1 MADLSLTDALT
12 EPCPEVEEEIKR
24 DFIATLEAEAFDDVV
39 GETVGKT
46 DYIPLLD
53 VDEKAGNSESKRK
66 PCSDTSQVEGFPTEF
81 LDEKMAYQG
90 YQNNESWTENTH
102 LAFEPEQVVNPVQLD
117 PFKTHHDDGLEDSLF
132 LLGGTADASAFA
144 EQKGSLNRSYD
155 VFTCG
160 TLAPPAVGPRG
171 LSVEAPASP
180 HSESFTSP
188 EFMAQLLQPSTDHI
202 EELGVAPAGE
212 RAPTEALEVMKELN
226 SVETEVT
233 PAPVTETEMIL
244 PTMEPPTQSDVV
256 LKDME
261 SSMESNIALVKDMV
275 LPTEGKE
282 TQSDV
287 VLKDMESS
295 MESNTALVRDMVL
308 PTEGKETVVQ
318 DVALPPEVD
327 MYSAKDMVLPTE
339 TEEAPAKDITLFK
352 ETEGTPPVKMDSI
365 PFEGMIPPT
374 DREIAP
380 DKGVISIPK
389 VEATLDK
396 NFASSPEISSAEEMT
411 LSSETEVDLT
421 GDMTLPLEA
430 KVALTNEVALP
441 PKMEVVPSKNMSP
454 LPETEVDPVKNV
466 VPPPEVTLAKDV
478 TPPQEI
484 DTFLSKDM
492 TLSPRSDITT
502 ANSVTPAKDMSP
514 LSETEVLQ
522 VAVKDME
529 ITQTQKEIREGSQ
542 SESMQNEEQPAASP
556 VLMSP
561 DPVTA
566 TGQKYNLPTNEDF
579 VLEKVEQEK
588 PFGSQPPKLSPE
600 DSGSPAPQ
608 TKQAHRPTDRR
619 STRTRP
625 ARVPPELRGGSSPWM
640 TLDPKLGSCSL
651 SELGCVSG
659 LSSCGEPGNQRKT
672 IHVDFLESQRD
683 LGREAW
689 ETEGTPM
696 TMKKKRK
703 KPKQKKYSQPRPGG
717 PWDDSADKFTG
728 SFLADQQKSESLPSQ
743 PTTMSVECGLVSREN
758 LKREYEI
765 ASRTRLVAESF
776 VSGSLSIPVC
786 PLKEPLNMPVSAQ
799 PKLRAEAEVKG
810 NKPFP
815 KSPNKALPQA
825 ECKPQSALS
834 PGILDKRQTVGSLNQ
849 KGTLTEVSAHKV
861 ESPVEIRPKKSCSP
875 ALDQEPVGGISKSA
889 AAKAP
894 PTLIAS
900 NPLESNLREGGGE
913 SKVAQLENARQK
925 ELSQVSE
932 ELRPEICSKQKQE
945 ISTFPSEQLQDKVLV
960 QVPGVENEPIKRR
973 AGDGKSRKGKGRAR
987 GDLLTALGSESERA
1001 LLVLSETALKTET
1014 MPTESEG
1021 TELGQESS
1029 EAATAKA
1036 SEAVVMGAPEDA
1048 SEPGLAGTS
1057 QALIPLGSESG
1068 LSQPSG
1074 SGLGGAAVATDVE
1087 ASREDKEGKWP
1098 WGGSEAASWISEKPK
1113 KRGSESKAKKIKNE
1127 YSTQPARPEGKGENL
1142 NLPSVGEDGS
1152 AGIST
1157 HEKKE
1162 SGLTFPTN
1170 HDPLFSHVSVYTA
1183 TMGIVAQKS
1192 KNIEANSLEFE
1203 ALDRNKTNIV
1213 KDSAVTEPATKVT
1226 DVSCQEQIQW
1236 AGFLPL
1242 ALPEE
1247 NKTDAAKGHTAL
1259 TDKPNKRSS
1268 DGKSKKVKDSFSQNY
1283 IVENKIDAAKIHV
1296 PMEATKDH
1304 RIVGMGY
1311 MDENRNIAFPCP
1323 RTPPGLMQKTVS
1335 VETLESAACEK
1346 LSTPIPQ
1353 VIKESESLPDTLAEG
1368 RQETALT
1375 HISKGSVID
1384 HFSKDGVPEQEKAKT
1399 HSAVMPSRNTGG
1411 VALTFT
1417 ADTEKGNTLGD
1428 NYLKSEGKLAEP
1440 MKIEAGVDGGH
1451 VRGESESAPSG
1462 ACKHSVEI
1470 VTEGLADGHLLS
1482 GATSQDQ
1489 SQPGEG
1495 RAHAACP
1502 VNKKKESEKGSVPF
1516 HASDVLGDKV
1526 QKSNFCEDQN
1536 TKEKDSE
1543 DPDGLNKKV
1552 YVTPLPPENEEARL
1566 EKNSAISETSKFPSN
1581 FLDDKVE
1588 ATSLRVVDKE
1598 IMAISEGLQLPEPKD
1613 KTLKAPEKTTK
1624 KSEPKALGEEKS
1636 KNRNR
1641 VAEPMKGYMRPTKSR
1656 GLTPLLPKSSS
1667 QEQEST
1673 KPLKPRVKPEEGQP
1687 VVSVARNDI
1696 TTPPNKELPP
1706 SPEKKAQPLATIQP
1720 AKTSASKAKTQPT
1733 SLPKP
1738 PVPITSGGLNKKP
1751 MSLPSGL
1758 VPATPPKRLAATTT
1772 KPSTLPSK
1780 DVKPKP
1786 TTEAKTS
1793 EKRVSPSKPASAPT
1807 TRPGSK
1813 SIQTVP
1819 KATAATNL
1827 ASTGPS
1833 SRSPTTTVTKRPSAV
1848 KTEGKPADIRKMATK
1863 STPADLSRAKNT
1875 SASSVKKST
1884 TVPGATVPAGVAPS
1898 RPKPTPMPPRSS
1910 SVTPSVEK
1918 KPISAKSSSSAPRP
1932 SRPSTNTSAP
1942 DLKNVRSK
1950 VGSTENIKHQPG
1962 GGRAKVEKKTEAA
1975 ATTRKPEPNAAPKT
1989 AGLNS
1994 SAQKSP
2000 AGKVQIVSKKV
2011 SYSHIQSKCGSKD
2024 NIKHVPG
2031 GGNVQIQNKKVDI
2044 SKVSSKCGSKANIK
2058 HKPGGGDVKIES
2070 QKLNFKEKA
2079 QAKVGSL
2086 DNVGHL
2092 PAGGAVKTEGGGNEA
2107 PPCPGPPAGE
2117 ELAVP
2122 EAVLEAGAPASA
2134 SGLSGYTT
2142 LSGGGDQREAQALD
2156 TQIQETSI

>member
-66 PCSDTSQVEGFPTEF
+66 PCSDTSQVEGIPSSKTTVLANGDDGIERSNAAGFPTEF

-600 DSGSPAPQ
+600 DS
-608 TKQAHRPTDRR
+608 
-619 STRTRP
+619 
-625 ARVPPELRGGSSPWM
+625 
-640 TLDPKLGSCSL
+640 
-651 SELGCVSG
+651 
-659 LSSCGEPGNQRKT
+659 
-672 IHVDFLESQRD
+672 
-683 LGREAW
+683 
-689 ETEGTPM
+689 
-696 TMKKKRK
+696 
-703 KPKQKKYSQPRPGG
+703 
-717 PWDDSADKFTG
+717 
-728 SFLADQQKSESLPSQ
+728 
-743 PTTMSVECGLVSREN
+743 
-758 LKREYEI
+758 
-765 ASRTRLVAESF
+765 
-776 VSGSLSIPVC
+776 
-786 PLKEPLNMPVSAQ
+786 
-799 PKLRAEAEVKG
+799 
-810 NKPFP
+810 
-815 KSPNKALPQA
+815 
-825 ECKPQSALS
+825 
-834 PGILDKRQTVGSLNQ
+834 
-849 KGTLTEVSAHKV
+849 
-861 ESPVEIRPKKSCSP
+861 
-875 ALDQEPVGGISKSA
+875 
-889 AAKAP
+889 
-894 PTLIAS
+894 
-900 NPLESNLREGGGE
+900 
-913 SKVAQLENARQK
+913 
-925 ELSQVSE
+925 
-932 ELRPEICSKQKQE
+932 
-945 ISTFPSEQLQDKVLV
+945 
-960 QVPGVENEPIKRR
+960 
-973 AGDGKSRKGKGRAR
+973 
-987 GDLLTALGSESERA
+987 
-1001 LLVLSETALKTET
+1001 
-1014 MPTESEG
+1014 
-1021 TELGQESS
+1021 
-1029 EAATAKA
+1029 
-1036 SEAVVMGAPEDA
+1036 
-1048 SEPGLAGTS
+1048 
-1057 QALIPLGSESG
+1057 
-1068 LSQPSG
+1068 
-1074 SGLGGAAVATDVE
+1074 
-1087 ASREDKEGKWP
+1087 
-1098 WGGSEAASWISEKPK
+1098 
-1113 KRGSESKAKKIKNE
+1113 
-1127 YSTQPARPEGKGENL
+1127 
-1142 NLPSVGEDGS
+1142 
-1152 AGIST
+1152 
-1157 HEKKE
+1157 
-1162 SGLTFPTN
+1162 
-1170 HDPLFSHVSVYTA
+1170 
-1183 TMGIVAQKS
+1183 
-1192 KNIEANSLEFE
+1192 
-1203 ALDRNKTNIV
+1203 
-1213 KDSAVTEPATKVT
+1213 
-1226 DVSCQEQIQW
+1226 
-1236 AGFLPL
+1236 
-1242 ALPEE
+1242 
-1247 NKTDAAKGHTAL
+1247 
-1259 TDKPNKRSS
+1259 
-1268 DGKSKKVKDSFSQNY
+1268 
-1283 IVENKIDAAKIHV
+1283 
-1296 PMEATKDH
+1296 
-1304 RIVGMGY
+1304 
-1311 MDENRNIAFPCP
+1311 
-1323 RTPPGLMQKTVS
+1323 
-1335 VETLESAACEK
+1335 
-1346 LSTPIPQ
+1346 
-1353 VIKESESLPDTLAEG
+1353 
-1368 RQETALT
+1368 
-1375 HISKGSVID
+1375 
-1384 HFSKDGVPEQEKAKT
+1384 
-1399 HSAVMPSRNTGG
+1399 
-1411 VALTFT
+1411 
-1417 ADTEKGNTLGD
+1417 
-1428 NYLKSEGKLAEP
+1428 
-1440 MKIEAGVDGGH
+1440 
-1451 VRGESESAPSG
+1451 
-1462 ACKHSVEI
+1462 
-1470 VTEGLADGHLLS
+1470 
-1482 GATSQDQ
+1482 
-1489 SQPGEG
+1489 
-1495 RAHAACP
+1495 
-1502 VNKKKESEKGSVPF
+1502 
-1516 HASDVLGDKV
+1516 
-1526 QKSNFCEDQN
+1526 
-1536 TKEKDSE
+1536 
-1543 DPDGLNKKV
+1543 
-1552 YVTPLPPENEEARL
+1552 
-1566 EKNSAISETSKFPSN
+1566 
-1581 FLDDKVE
+1581 
-1588 ATSLRVVDKE
+1588 
-1598 IMAISEGLQLPEPKD
+1598 
-1613 KTLKAPEKTTK
+1613 
-1624 KSEPKALGEEKS
+1624 
-1636 KNRNR
+1636 
-1641 VAEPMKGYMRPTKSR
+1641 
-1656 GLTPLLPKSSS
+1656 
-1667 QEQEST
+1667 
-1673 KPLKPRVKPEEGQP
+1673 VKPEEGQP

-1706 SPEKKAQPLATIQP
+1706 SPEKKAKPLATIQP

>member
-66 PCSDTSQVEGFPTEF
+66 PCSDTSQVEGIPSSKTTVLANGDDGIERSNAAGFPTEF

-600 DSGSPAPQ
+600 DS
-608 TKQAHRPTDRR
+608 
-619 STRTRP
+619 
-625 ARVPPELRGGSSPWM
+625 
-640 TLDPKLGSCSL
+640 
-651 SELGCVSG
+651 
-659 LSSCGEPGNQRKT
+659 
-672 IHVDFLESQRD
+672 
-683 LGREAW
+683 
-689 ETEGTPM
+689 
-696 TMKKKRK
+696 
-703 KPKQKKYSQPRPGG
+703 
-717 PWDDSADKFTG
+717 
-728 SFLADQQKSESLPSQ
+728 
-743 PTTMSVECGLVSREN
+743 
-758 LKREYEI
+758 
-765 ASRTRLVAESF
+765 
-776 VSGSLSIPVC
+776 
-786 PLKEPLNMPVSAQ
+786 
-799 PKLRAEAEVKG
+799 
-810 NKPFP
+810 
-815 KSPNKALPQA
+815 
-825 ECKPQSALS
+825 
-834 PGILDKRQTVGSLNQ
+834 
-849 KGTLTEVSAHKV
+849 
-861 ESPVEIRPKKSCSP
+861 
-875 ALDQEPVGGISKSA
+875 
-889 AAKAP
+889 
-894 PTLIAS
+894 
-900 NPLESNLREGGGE
+900 
-913 SKVAQLENARQK
+913 
-925 ELSQVSE
+925 
-932 ELRPEICSKQKQE
+932 
-945 ISTFPSEQLQDKVLV
+945 
-960 QVPGVENEPIKRR
+960 
-973 AGDGKSRKGKGRAR
+973 
-987 GDLLTALGSESERA
+987 
-1001 LLVLSETALKTET
+1001 
-1014 MPTESEG
+1014 
-1021 TELGQESS
+1021 
-1029 EAATAKA
+1029 
-1036 SEAVVMGAPEDA
+1036 
-1048 SEPGLAGTS
+1048 
-1057 QALIPLGSESG
+1057 
-1068 LSQPSG
+1068 
-1074 SGLGGAAVATDVE
+1074 
-1087 ASREDKEGKWP
+1087 
-1098 WGGSEAASWISEKPK
+1098 
-1113 KRGSESKAKKIKNE
+1113 
-1127 YSTQPARPEGKGENL
+1127 
-1142 NLPSVGEDGS
+1142 
-1152 AGIST
+1152 
-1157 HEKKE
+1157 
-1162 SGLTFPTN
+1162 
-1170 HDPLFSHVSVYTA
+1170 
-1183 TMGIVAQKS
+1183 
-1192 KNIEANSLEFE
+1192 
-1203 ALDRNKTNIV
+1203 
-1213 KDSAVTEPATKVT
+1213 
-1226 DVSCQEQIQW
+1226 
-1236 AGFLPL
+1236 
-1242 ALPEE
+1242 
-1247 NKTDAAKGHTAL
+1247 
-1259 TDKPNKRSS
+1259 
-1268 DGKSKKVKDSFSQNY
+1268 
-1283 IVENKIDAAKIHV
+1283 
-1296 PMEATKDH
+1296 
-1304 RIVGMGY
+1304 
-1311 MDENRNIAFPCP
+1311 
-1323 RTPPGLMQKTVS
+1323 
-1335 VETLESAACEK
+1335 
-1346 LSTPIPQ
+1346 
-1353 VIKESESLPDTLAEG
+1353 
-1368 RQETALT
+1368 
-1375 HISKGSVID
+1375 
-1384 HFSKDGVPEQEKAKT
+1384 
-1399 HSAVMPSRNTGG
+1399 
-1411 VALTFT
+1411 
-1417 ADTEKGNTLGD
+1417 
-1428 NYLKSEGKLAEP
+1428 
-1440 MKIEAGVDGGH
+1440 
-1451 VRGESESAPSG
+1451 
-1462 ACKHSVEI
+1462 
-1470 VTEGLADGHLLS
+1470 
-1482 GATSQDQ
+1482 
-1489 SQPGEG
+1489 
-1495 RAHAACP
+1495 
-1502 VNKKKESEKGSVPF
+1502 
-1516 HASDVLGDKV
+1516 
-1526 QKSNFCEDQN
+1526 
-1536 TKEKDSE
+1536 
-1543 DPDGLNKKV
+1543 
-1552 YVTPLPPENEEARL
+1552 
-1566 EKNSAISETSKFPSN
+1566 
-1581 FLDDKVE
+1581 
-1588 ATSLRVVDKE
+1588 
-1598 IMAISEGLQLPEPKD
+1598 
-1613 KTLKAPEKTTK
+1613 
-1624 KSEPKALGEEKS
+1624 
-1636 KNRNR
+1636 
-1641 VAEPMKGYMRPTKSR
+1641 
-1656 GLTPLLPKSSS
+1656 
-1667 QEQEST
+1667 
-1673 KPLKPRVKPEEGQP
+1673 VKPEEGQP

-1706 SPEKKAQPLATIQP
+1706 SPEKKAQ
-1720 AKTSASKAKTQPT
+1720 
-1733 SLPKP
+1733 
-1738 PVPITSGGLNKKP
+1738 
-1751 MSLPSGL
+1751 
-1758 VPATPPKRLAATTT
+1758 
-1772 KPSTLPSK
+1772 
-1780 DVKPKP
+1780 P